1 MTQQTDAPSSI
12 PGSTTPQ
19 PRPIS
24 PAEAQ
29 AYQASQAAQRQSSE
43 AYRAAQSARD
53 SATALK
59 TEVLSLKDQ
68 LSQLTTMLT
77 QQGEEA
83 RAKEVTRRLAAG
95 EIETPDA
102 VQELV
107 NIGIRR
113 AGVDPATGKLLRQ
126 APEEAPPVAPEP
138 VQQPGGLPLEVRMNV
153 GTSAILAAHGL
164 RGNEPGLVL
173 NTANPRAVLESV
185 LNYQAAL
192 RATGPGS
199 AAVPAAP
206 VRDGGQPARLPG
218 QGYVVEDL
226 DKVIASGGSR
236 GMLRPKQAAEQL
248 RKMREAMPDPV
259 GNSFLAE

>member
-1 MTQQTDAPSSI
+1 
-12 PGSTTPQ
+12 
-19 PRPIS
+19 
-24 PAEAQ
+24 
-29 AYQASQAAQRQSSE
+29 
-43 AYRAAQSARD
+43 
-53 SATALK
+53 
-59 TEVLSLKDQ
+59 
-68 LSQLTTMLT
+68 MLT

-83 RAKEVTRRLAAG
+83 RAKEVTRKLAAG

-113 AGVDPATGKLLRQ
+113 AGVDPTTGKLLRQ
-126 APEEAPPVAPEP
+126 TPEEAPPVAPEP
-138 VQQPGGLPLEVRMNV
+138 PQQPGGLPLDVRMNV

-164 RGNEPGLVL
+164 RGNEPGLML
-173 NTANPRAVLESV
+173 NQASPRTVLESV

-199 AAVPAAP
+199 TAAPPAAP